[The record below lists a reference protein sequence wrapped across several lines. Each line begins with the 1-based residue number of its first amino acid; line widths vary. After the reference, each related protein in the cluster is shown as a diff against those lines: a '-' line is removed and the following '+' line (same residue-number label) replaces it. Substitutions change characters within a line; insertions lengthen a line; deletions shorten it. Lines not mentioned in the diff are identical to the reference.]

1 MQPAT
6 NVYALCDYASEG
18 DQYSVKRGTP
28 HFLRYEVDDMDTD
41 SATGSAPQCFPPHSL
56 TIFSLFVCVSLPR
69 VFTLIQTDKSPA
81 RLFYLFC
88 QEFETCSHNDGWP
101 FNGFTF
107 FVRRSI
113 WYLGWLHYFC
123 TLLFSIPL
131 PLFCFTFFLSKN
143 YLTTWWDESLLKL
156 KTCSV
161 STCLVSLQG

>member
-1 MQPAT
+1 MFMPFAT
-6 NVYALCDYASEG
+6 THQKVTNTRLSVVRHIFSDTKWMIWIPIPRRDLLRNASLH
-18 DQYSVKRGTP
+18 T
-28 HFLRYEVDDMDTD
+28 HWLF
-41 SATGSAPQCFPPHSL
+41 
-56 TIFSLFVCVSLPR
+56 FSLFVCVSLPR

-131 PLFCFTFFLSKN
+131 PLFYFTFFLSKN